1 MELPSL
7 PLPVAQNVFA
17 FAVAGY
23 ADYEPPEWR
32 DSRVVPALK
41 AFKLVSKSWA
51 ALMREIVHL
60 FQDSTLVLRFK
71 PSWTPLELPLMYQ
84 TVSEIG
90 SQITE
95 LFVCM
100 GTIDRW
106 SQYFSMP
113 YGRWDTTENINI
125 NWSRVFANLPALK
138 TLNLEANYMD
148 SRHVFGA
155 LEAASTHCINLET
168 LVLPAQQFGG
178 GDERIQAVLETLYTA
193 MKRWRLQGTRGG
205 LRHLKVPLRFYHREK
220 FKTSKE
226 FFDNVVENCPNVEY
240 LDGYKASL
248 SKIDALT
255 CSDTWLLML
264 EDWEKL
270 NATCTR
276 LREFD
281 WVVVPFADPYFR
293 VFGQF
298 VKPQMKKLTFGVN
311 MYWNWRR
318 YFYECSK
325 AAGVTPDD
333 DWDDDDFCN
342 RQGYGLDATDPA
354 AALKGCPLLDE
365 VIVKLYHAVDR
376 NMYIPPD
383 MGDADAFPEVE
394 MVNQDV
400 FGDHFCETLASQCP
414 FLTRFVIKEVGE
426 YFNRKELKP
435 ISTFTDRGLMA
446 LTQLKYLRCLQLRSI
461 NCTGQGLLEFLNTQS
476 NEFTGNRSFEITVG
490 GCPEDSKLVFY
501 EIVKQLLTTLA
512 DTLDVQCTRQKF
524 ALRIENWSYNS
535 RHHVD
540 PVWSE
545 TYLSD
550 LEELMNRVKDA
561 HPSLRQHVVT
571 MDRSGKRFS
580 RIAEFGL
587 YTTHMEPS
595 VYCNWEDWEHEEE
608 NKGITIVDREDLL
621 ADDRSFN
628 DDASDFYGY
637 DDEYLGGNFY
647 DGEGESDIDSEYLDD
662 DSDFEM

>member
-1 MELPSL
+1 
-7 PLPVAQNVFA
+7 
-17 FAVAGY
+17 
-23 ADYEPPEWR
+23 
-32 DSRVVPALK
+32 
-41 AFKLVSKSWA
+41 
-51 ALMREIVHL
+51 
-60 FQDSTLVLRFK
+60 
-71 PSWTPLELPLMYQ
+71 
-84 TVSEIG
+84 
-90 SQITE
+90 
-95 LFVCM
+95 
-100 GTIDRW
+100 
-106 SQYFSMP
+106 MP

-193 MKRWRLQGTRGG
+193 MK
-205 LRHLKVPLRFYHREK
+205 
-220 FKTSKE
+220 
-226 FFDNVVENCPNVEY
+226 
-240 LDGYKASL
+240 
-248 SKIDALT
+248 
-255 CSDTWLLML
+255 
-264 EDWEKL
+264 
-270 NATCTR
+270 
-276 LREFD
+276 
-281 WVVVPFADPYFR
+281 
-293 VFGQF
+293 
-298 VKPQMKKLTFGVN
+298 
-311 MYWNWRR
+311 
-318 YFYECSK
+318 SK

-414 FLTRFVIKEVGE
+414 FLTRFVIKE
-426 YFNRKELKP
+426 
-435 ISTFTDRGLMA
+435 
-446 LTQLKYLRCLQLRSI
+446 
-461 NCTGQGLLEFLNTQS
+461 
-476 NEFTGNRSFEITVG
+476 
-490 GCPEDSKLVFY
+490 
-501 EIVKQLLTTLA
+501 LLTTLA